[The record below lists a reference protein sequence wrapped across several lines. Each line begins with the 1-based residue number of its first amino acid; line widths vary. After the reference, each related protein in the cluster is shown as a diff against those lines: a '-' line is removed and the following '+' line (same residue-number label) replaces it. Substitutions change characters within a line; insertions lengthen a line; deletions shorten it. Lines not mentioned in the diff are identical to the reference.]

1 MNRTKIIATLGPA
14 SNNADTINECI
25 LNGVNVFRLNM
36 SHCHNKEEVMSSVRT
51 IRETAA
57 KRGVQVGVLMDIAG
71 PKIRVKNNSENL
83 EVKKGDILTI
93 GFENSDIEINMD
105 LEFKSLGEG
114 SKIKIDDGRISFA
127 VSRKIDNKQL
137 EIQSESDGLILSN
150 KGVNFPNVVLDVPV
164 LTLKDIN
171 DIEIGIE
178 LDIDWFALSFVRSS
192 DDINHIKD
200 ILDKHNVNKPII
212 AKIEKPEAVQN
223 LKSIVEVF
231 DGILVA
237 RGDLGVEMGFKR
249 VPVIQRKIVRTCH
262 KFGKPIILATQML
275 ESMVHSDSPTR
286 AEVNDVAVAVEQRCD
301 AVMLSAETTIGEFP
315 VETVKMMRSIIV
327 EVESDIF
334 GYSKYRGVR
343 SLNDDMDIQSSICYS
358 ASRIANRLGIDTIV
372 AMTESGSSALSIAS
386 CRPKASIISM
396 SPSKKV
402 CEKVSLIWGLRPFVV
417 EDFKNTDEMIEK
429 VESYLISN
437 DLLQKGDRYVII
449 AGVPVGISGTTN
461 MIRVET
467 VN

>member
-36 SHCHNKEEVMSSVRT
+36 SHCHNKEEVLSSVRT

-93 GFENSDIEINMD
+93 GFENSDIEINMA

-315 VETVKMMRSIIV
+315 VETVKMMRSIII

>member
-1 MNRTKIIATLGPA
+1 
-14 SNNADTINECI
+14 
-25 LNGVNVFRLNM
+25 
-36 SHCHNKEEVMSSVRT
+36 
-51 IRETAA
+51 
-57 KRGVQVGVLMDIAG
+57 LMDIAG

-93 GFENSDIEINMD
+93 GFEDSDIEINMD

-127 VSRKIDNKQL
+127 ISRKIDNKQL
-137 EIQSESDGLILSN
+137 EIKSESDGIILSN

-164 LTLKDIN
+164 LTSKDIN
-171 DIEIGIE
+171 DVEIGIE

-315 VETVKMMRSIIV
+315 IETVKMMRSIIV
-327 EVESDIF
+327 EVETDIF
-334 GYSKYRGVR
+334 RYSKYRGVR
-343 SLNDDMDIQSSICYS
+343 SLNEEMDIQSSICYS

-402 CEKVSLIWGLRPFVV
+402 CEKVSLIWGLRSIIV
-417 EDFKNTDEMIEK
+417 EEFKNTDEMIEK
-429 VESYLISN
+429 VESHLLSH
-437 DLLQKGDRYVII
+437 DLLKSGERYVII

-467 VN
+467 IS

>member
-1 MNRTKIIATLGPA
+1 LNRTKIIATLGPA
-14 SNNADTINECI
+14 SNNADKINECI

-36 SHCHNKEEVMSSVRT
+36 SHCHSKEEVVSSVKI
-51 IRETAA
+51 IREIAA
-57 KRGVQVGVLMDIAG
+57 KRGIQIGILMDIAG

-93 GFENSDIEINMD
+93 GFENSDIEINMA

-127 VSRKIDNKQL
+127 ISKKIDNKQL
-137 EIQSESDGLILSN
+137 EIQSESDGIILSN

-164 LTLKDIN
+164 LTPKDFN

-192 DDINHIKD
+192 DDINYIKD

-249 VPVIQRKIVRTCH
+249 VPVIQKKIVRTCH
-262 KFGKPIILATQML
+262 KFGKPIVLATQML
-275 ESMVHSDSPTR
+275 ESMVHSNSPTR

-315 VETVKMMRSIIV
+315 IESVKMMRSIII
-327 EVESDIF
+327 EVETDIF
-334 GYSKYRGVR
+334 RYSKYRGVR
-343 SLNDDMDIQSSICYS
+343 SLNEDMDIQSSICYS
-358 ASRIANRLGIDTIV
+358 ASRIANRLGIDTII

-402 CEKVSLIWGLRPFVV
+402 CEKVSLIWGLRSIIV
-417 EDFKNTDEMIEK
+417 EEFKTTDEMIEK
-429 VESYLISN
+429 VESHLVYHN
-437 DLLQKGDRYVII
+437 LLKSGERYVII

-467 VN
+467 IS

>member
-93 GFENSDIEINMD
+93 GFENSDIEINMA

>member
-14 SNNADTINECI
+14 SNNADKINECI

-36 SHCHNKEEVMSSVRT
+36 SNCHSKEEVISSVKT

-93 GFENSDIEINMD
+93 GFENSDIEINMA

-127 VSRKIDNKQL
+127 ISKKIDNKQL
-137 EIQSESDGLILSN
+137 EIQSESDGIILSN

-164 LTLKDIN
+164 LTPKDFN

-192 DDINHIKD
+192 DDINYIKD

-315 VETVKMMRSIIV
+315 IESVKMMRSIII
-327 EVESDIF
+327 EVETDIF
-334 GYSKYRGVR
+334 RYSKYRGVR
-343 SLNDDMDIQSSICYS
+343 SLNEDMDIQSSICYS
-358 ASRIANRLGIDTIV
+358 ASRIANRLGIDTII

-402 CEKVSLIWGLRPFVV
+402 CEKVSLIWGLRSIIV
-417 EDFKNTDEMIEK
+417 EEFKTTDEMIEK
-429 VESYLISN
+429 VESHLVYHN
-437 DLLQKGDRYVII
+437 LLKSGERYVII
-449 AGVPVGISGTTN
+449 AGVPVGVSGTTN